1 MKKSSIRIAGMMT
14 GTSCDGADISL
25 VEYFFPTQKNKTQ
38 ERQTLLFKNWKL
50 LHTHSYP
57 YPKKLKQSILTLQK
71 PDHKIRLREFL
82 KIEQELSLWYANL
95 FNNFVDDLPKTLKP
109 DLLSMHGQTIA
120 HHPVAIGA
128 TSAASSKRWGS
139 TLQLGDPQFVSTLTG
154 ITTVSHF
161 RNGDIAAHGQGAP
174 LVPLYHA
181 LLLNKLNIKKTT
193 LHNLGGISNL
203 TFIKP
208 NQELLA
214 FDTGPGNCWI
224 DYAVSTYSKGKL
236 NYDESG
242 KLARKAAP
250 DLQAVKKLLQ
260 HPYFKTLP
268 PKSTGRDDFTFEHF
282 DHCVKKDNLLQNI
295 STATEATAQSIV
307 LAYERFILNHGSL
320 HEIIFCGGGARNKT
334 LLETIQTLLP
344 QTKVSTLEQYQIDSQ
359 NLESMAFTYFG
370 LLALLGI
377 PVGGKWT
384 GVKTWGS
391 PGNITPGKNWDQLI
405 QKIARVKFK
414 N

>member
-1 MKKSSIRIAGMMT
+1 MKKPSILIAGMMT

-25 VEYFFPTQKNKTQ
+25 VEYFFPTQKSKPYLQ
-38 ERQTLLFKNWKL
+38 QTSLFKNWKL

-57 YPKKLKQSILTLQK
+57 YPKKLKQVILKLQE
-71 PDHKIRLREFL
+71 PNHKIRLREFL
-82 KIEQELSLWYANL
+82 KTEQELSLWYANL
-95 FNNFVDDLPKTLKP
+95 FNDFVNNLPKTLKP
-109 DLLSMHGQTIA
+109 DLLSMHGQTVA
-120 HHPVAIGA
+120 HHPVA
-128 TSAASSKRWGS
+128 SSKQWGS

-154 ITTVSHF
+154 ITTISHF
-161 RNGDIAAHGQGAP
+161 RNGDIAAQGQGAP

-181 LLLNKLNIKKTT
+181 LLLNKLNLKKTT

-260 HPYFKTLP
+260 HPYFKILP

-282 DHCVKKDNLLQNI
+282 DRCVKKGNLLQNI
-295 STATEATAQSIV
+295 STATEATAQSIA

-320 HEIIFCGGGARNKT
+320 REIIFCGGGVRNKT

-344 QTKVSTLEQYQIDSQ
+344 EIKVSTLEQYQIDSQ
-359 NLESMAFTYFG
+359 NLESMAFSYFG

-391 PGNITPGKNWDQLI
+391 PGNISPGKNWNQLI
-405 QKIARVKFK
+405 QKAALAKL
-414 N
+414 NQ